1 MEMGLRVKIKALP
14 FSEREKLGTARLPSG
29 GIGVGQNYDDD
40 GDDDDDDGDD
50 DAGDEVE
57 VDGGND
63 GDDEDGDAYGGDD
76 DDDAPNLINRRPIC
90 HVLPPDQPP
99 EMSSR

>member
-40 GDDDDDDGDD
+40 GDDDADGKTFNVDIKGV
-50 DAGDEVE
+50 ALPVE
-57 VDGGND
+57 WVN
-63 GDDEDGDAYGGDD
+63 
-76 DDDAPNLINRRPIC
+76 
-90 HVLPPDQPP
+90 
-99 EMSSR
+99 SRGEER

>member
-40 GDDDDDDGDD
+40 GDGKTFNVDIKGV
-50 DAGDEVE
+50 ALPVE
-57 VDGGND
+57 WVN
-63 GDDEDGDAYGGDD
+63 
-76 DDDAPNLINRRPIC
+76 
-90 HVLPPDQPP
+90 
-99 EMSSR
+99 SRGEER

>member
-40 GDDDDDDGDD
+40 GHDDGDGDDVDDGDD
-50 DAGDEVE
+50 DADGKTFNVDIKGVAPPVE
-57 VDGGND
+57 WVN
-63 GDDEDGDAYGGDD
+63 
-76 DDDAPNLINRRPIC
+76 
-90 HVLPPDQPP
+90 
-99 EMSSR
+99 SRGEER

>member
-50 DAGDEVE
+50 DADGKTFNVDIKGVALPVE
-57 VDGGND
+57 WVN
-63 GDDEDGDAYGGDD
+63 
-76 DDDAPNLINRRPIC
+76 
-90 HVLPPDQPP
+90 
-99 EMSSR
+99 SRGEER

>member
-1 MEMGLRVKIKALP
+1 MEMGLPVKIKALP

-50 DAGDEVE
+50 DADGKTFNVDIKGVALPVE
-57 VDGGND
+57 WVN
-63 GDDEDGDAYGGDD
+63 
-76 DDDAPNLINRRPIC
+76 
-90 HVLPPDQPP
+90 
-99 EMSSR
+99 SRGEER